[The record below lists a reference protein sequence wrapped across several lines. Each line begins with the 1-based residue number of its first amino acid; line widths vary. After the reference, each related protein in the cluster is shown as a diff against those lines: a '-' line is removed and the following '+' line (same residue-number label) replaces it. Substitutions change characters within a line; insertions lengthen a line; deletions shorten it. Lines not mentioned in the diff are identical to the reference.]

1 MNVDSEIKITKE
13 FLDEARSFTLE
24 LEKVISQY
32 FGFNVTFPL
41 EEQEEN
47 LIINAKVDY
56 PITIPAIQKNITSE
70 LIKQIVI
77 LLDSYSEEYGYIHPN
92 ILHTIPRDLSF
103 SYIFDGYLEL
113 DPTKQ
118 YEFIKKLKELI
129 HVGAQT
135 YEGKAVDIG
144 VIYCSEEQNLNEIK
158 KLDLDIVTLPH
169 KKSIYRFFMEEK
181 PFLRLIDNK
190 SLAVAV
196 DNELNVFAIVRKKLD
211 GKSLSHILESQFNDW
226 IINNATIAVLH
237 DLITFYR
244 DIELVDKI
252 FETLHSTT
260 GVTKETIILVNEAIA
275 DILLDIVNGIQPKQP
290 PKYKYFSI
298 HDKNLDIFTQQP
310 FTISYIDGEWKLKH
324 YNLMLSILMM
334 LLLPQNLFFES
345 DNDMNREDNDVNRE
359 FKEVVNDL
367 TNDIMNLTKG
377 ITKLS
382 HIIRRISQNSN
393 SSIFVIPLK
402 QYGFNALTP
411 ATAKEI
417 LKDNGFA
424 NNNLE
429 KDFLNIIRN
438 DGYHLNIKNT
448 DHYLIETIAA
458 VDGAVILDTCLNI
471 VSFGEVIDVPGSI
484 VYDDTFGTG
493 TKAARY
499 ASRLGIAIKIS
510 EDGDIYIFYNQKLLL
525 KI

>member
-1 MNVDSEIKITKE
+1 
-13 FLDEARSFTLE
+13 
-24 LEKVISQY
+24 
-32 FGFNVTFPL
+32 
-41 EEQEEN
+41 
-47 LIINAKVDY
+47 
-56 PITIPAIQKNITSE
+56 
-70 LIKQIVI
+70 
-77 LLDSYSEEYGYIHPN
+77 
-92 ILHTIPRDLSF
+92 
-103 SYIFDGYLEL
+103 
-113 DPTKQ
+113 
-118 YEFIKKLKELI
+118 
-129 HVGAQT
+129 
-135 YEGKAVDIG
+135 
-144 VIYCSEEQNLNEIK
+144 
-158 KLDLDIVTLPH
+158 
-169 KKSIYRFFMEEK
+169 
-181 PFLRLIDNK
+181 
-190 SLAVAV
+190 
-196 DNELNVFAIVRKKLD
+196 
-211 GKSLSHILESQFNDW
+211 
-226 IINNATIAVLH
+226 
-237 DLITFYR
+237 
-244 DIELVDKI
+244 
-252 FETLHSTT
+252 
-260 GVTKETIILVNEAIA
+260 
-275 DILLDIVNGIQPKQP
+275 
-290 PKYKYFSI
+290 
-298 HDKNLDIFTQQP
+298 
-310 FTISYIDGEWKLKH
+310 
-324 YNLMLSILMM
+324 MM

>member
-1 MNVDSEIKITKE
+1 MVMNVDSEIKITKE
-13 FLDEARSFTLE
+13 FLDEARSFTFE

-298 HDKNLDIFTQQP
+298 HDKNLA
-310 FTISYIDGEWKLKH
+310 GVL
-324 YNLMLSILMM
+324 
-334 LLLPQNLFFES
+334 
-345 DNDMNREDNDVNRE
+345 
-359 FKEVVNDL
+359 
-367 TNDIMNLTKG
+367 
-377 ITKLS
+377 
-382 HIIRRISQNSN
+382 IIQ
-393 SSIFVIPLK
+393 
-402 QYGFNALTP
+402 
-411 ATAKEI
+411 
-417 LKDNGFA
+417 
-424 NNNLE
+424 
-429 KDFLNIIRN
+429 
-438 DGYHLNIKNT
+438 
-448 DHYLIETIAA
+448 
-458 VDGAVILDTCLNI
+458 
-471 VSFGEVIDVPGSI
+471 
-484 VYDDTFGTG
+484 
-493 TKAARY
+493 
-499 ASRLGIAIKIS
+499 
-510 EDGDIYIFYNQKLLL
+510 
-525 KI
+525 